1 MSSKYNVISN
11 CCKYKLLEIS
21 RLLSR
26 ADLQTRQL
34 SGTHLF
40 GNTSKIVPARK
51 LLECSRTLCEYI
63 YIYIYICIKTH
74 LCSNRGSS
82 CCCRSDDCFE
92 SYTEREL
99 LQKIA
104 HFKELWRQQ

>member
-63 YIYIYICIKTH
+63 YIYIYV
-74 LCSNRGSS
+74 
-82 CCCRSDDCFE
+82 
-92 SYTEREL
+92 Y
-99 LQKIA
+99 IA
-104 HFKELWRQQ
+104 LH

>member
-40 GNTSKIVPARK
+40 GNTSKTVPARK

-63 YIYIYICIKTH
+63 YIYICIKTH
-74 LCSNRGSS
+74 LCGYRGSS
-82 CCCRSDDCFE
+82 CCCRNEDCFE
-92 SYTEREL
+92 SHTEREVL
-99 LQKIA
+99 KKIA

>member
-26 ADLQTRQL
+26 ADLQIRQL

-51 LLECSRTLCEYI
+51 LLECSRKLVNI
-63 YIYIYICIKTH
+63 YKYIYICIKTH
-74 LCSNRGSS
+74 LCGNRGSC

-99 LQKIA
+99 LKKIA

>member
-63 YIYIYICIKTH
+63 YIYIGIKTH
-74 LCSNRGSS
+74 LCGYRGSS
-82 CCCRSDDCFE
+82 CCCRNEDCFE

-99 LQKIA
+99 LKKIA